1 MNNTWRYRILIAVLL
16 VPLFFI
22 NVKDT
27 HDWGDDF
34 AQYLIQARN
43 IVEGLPQTENGLIVN
58 EKDPVYAIEAY
69 PVGLPLFLAP
79 IYYFSKL
86 SIKPYTIFFS
96 AILFLSGLF
105 CFELFRKR
113 TTSPAAIIITLLFC
127 YNITTIDLKKQI
139 LSEVPF
145 TAFLIFL
152 LFWPELGYYRK
163 KYSWIITGLLLA
175 FLVSIRL
182 VGLAGVIAFI
192 IFDLNNIRKTADLN
206 ERSNGIIKLLFSI
219 MTFLFIF
226 LLLNQ
231 VWFQINAG
239 GLLGFYSGAFASHE
253 IQAANNLNFYY
264 VVSEYVFP
272 FFGKWIPRFWIFMA
286 LAGWLIRFIKKA
298 SLCEFFLPI
307 YSAVIIFYP
316 YSDAGLRFLL
326 PILPL
331 LIYYGWYFIFWI
343 FSWSGETAKWISTSV
358 LIIVLSAYV
367 TPLKITISEK
377 LLIEKGPQQ
386 KESVELF
393 DFLKTTPVN
402 TTIVFCKARAM
413 ALYSGRHSLYMAKN
427 QNNSN
432 AFIQFHRYKL
442 LYLVVA
448 KASQNMEIN
457 DLKLLDY
464 ISTYKENYE
473 CIWENENFNV
483 YRQNF

>member
-1 MNNTWRYRILIAVLL
+1 MNNTWRYKILIAILL

-22 NVKDT
+22 NVKTT

-43 IVEGLPQTENGLIVN
+43 IVEGRPQTENGLIVN
-58 EKDPVYAIEAY
+58 EKGPAYAIEAY
-69 PVGLPLFLAP
+69 PVGLPLLLSP

-86 SIKPYTIFFS
+86 SIQPYNIFFS
-96 AILFLSGLF
+96 SILFLSGLF

-113 TTSPAAIIITLLFC
+113 TTSLVSIIITLLFC

-139 LSEVPF
+139 LSEIPF

-152 LFWPELGYYRK
+152 LFWPELSYYRK

-175 FLVSIRL
+175 LLVSIRL

-192 IFDLNNIRKTADLN
+192 IFELNNIRKTADLS
-206 ERSNGIIKLLFSI
+206 EKSKSIIKLLFSLI
-219 MTFLFIF
+219 TSVFFF
-226 LLLNQ
+226 LLLND
-231 VWFQINAG
+231 VWFKINAG

-253 IQAANNLNFYY
+253 IQASNNLNFYY
-264 VVSEYVFP
+264 IVSEYVFP
-272 FFGKWIPRFWIFMA
+272 FYGKWISRFWIFMA
-286 LAGWLIRFIKKA
+286 LSGWLIRFIKKA
-298 SLCEFFLPI
+298 SLSEFFLPI

-343 FSWSGETAKWISTSV
+343 FSWTGETAKWISTSV
-358 LIIVLSAYV
+358 LIIVLSAYIA
-367 TPLKITISEK
+367 PLKITISEK
-377 LLIEKGPQQ
+377 LLVEKGPLQ
-386 KESVELF
+386 KESIELF
-393 DFLKTTPVN
+393 NFVKTTPSN
-402 TTIVFCKARAM
+402 AAIVFCKARAM
-413 ALYSGRHSLYMAKN
+413 ALYSGRQSLYMAKN
-427 QNNSN
+427 QNNAE

-448 KASQNMEIN
+448 KAIKNMEIN
-457 DLKLLDY
+457 DPRLLNF
-464 ISTYKENYE
+464 ISVYQENYE
-473 CIWENENFNV
+473 QVWDNENFIV
-483 YRQNF
+483 YRQRF

>member
-1 MNNTWRYRILIAVLL
+1 MNNTWRYRIIVAIVL

-43 IVEGLPQTENGLIVN
+43 IVEGRPQTDNGLLVN

-69 PVGLPLFLAP
+69 PIGLPLLLAP
-79 IYYFSKL
+79 IYYFFNL

-96 AILFLSGLF
+96 TILFLTGLF

-113 TTSPAAIIITLLFC
+113 TTLLASIIITLLFC
-127 YNITTIDLKKQI
+127 FNITTIDLKKQI
-139 LSEVPF
+139 LSEIPF
-145 TAFLIFL
+145 TCFLIFL
-152 LFWPELGYYRK
+152 LLWPQLSYYRK

-175 FLVSIRL
+175 YLVSIRL

-192 IFDLNNIRKTADLN
+192 FFEINNIRKTADVS
-206 ERSNGIIKLLFSI
+206 ERSKSIIKLLFSI
-219 MTFLFIF
+219 LTSVFFF
-226 LLLNQ
+226 LLLNN

-239 GLLGFYSGAFASHE
+239 GLLGFYSGALASHE
-253 IQAANNLNFYY
+253 IQASNNLNFYY
-264 VVSEYVFP
+264 IVSEYVFP
-272 FFGKWIPRFWIFMA
+272 FYGKWVSHFWIFLA
-286 LAGWLIRFIKKA
+286 LAGWLICIIKKA
-298 SLCEFFLPI
+298 SLSEFFFPV

-331 LIYYGWYFIFWI
+331 LIYYGWYFVFWI
-343 FSWSGETAKWISTSV
+343 FSWSGETAKWISTSI
-358 LIIVLSAYV
+358 LIIVLSAYIA
-367 TPLKITISEK
+367 PLKITISEK

-386 KESVELF
+386 IESLELF
-393 DFLKTTPVN
+393 DFIRTTPAN
-402 TTIVFCKARAM
+402 SAIVFCKARAM

-427 QNNSN
+427 QSSSDV
-432 AFIQFHRYKL
+432 FIQFHRYKL

-448 KASQNMEIN
+448 KESQKMEIN
-457 DLKLLDY
+457 DSRLLDF
-464 ISTYKENYE
+464 ISAYKENYE
-473 CIWENENFNV
+473 CVWENKNFNV
-483 YRQNF
+483 YRQKI